1 MLTTER
7 DSAVGAALR
16 GVRGLI
22 AEVESAA
29 TKHREATEPT
39 RRVTEVAVIL
49 VTVAVS
55 LTAINFLR
63 DGSTPVAVSGA
74 LGAPN
79 AAFDGLAR
87 WALVSI
93 VGYVVPALVASRL
106 LGIRWRDLGLVSRRA
121 GVGPYVALFVASV
134 PFIAVAASNPE
145 FLARYPFYRLAEGES
160 WVPYLAAWWVLYAVQ
175 FVALEFFFR
184 GFMVHALKDHLGV
197 AAVFVMVV
205 PYAMIHFNK
214 PMVEALAAI
223 VGGTVLGFFSLQ
235 GRSIW
240 PAAALHIAIA
250 ASMDL
255 FALFRLGA

>member
-1 MLTTER
+1 VLTTER
-7 DSAVGAALR
+7 DGAVGAA
-16 GVRGLI
+16 VRGLRGLVV
-22 AEVESAA
+22 EVESAA
-29 TKHREATEPT
+29 SRYRESTDPG
-39 RRVTEVAVIL
+39 RRVAEVAVIL

-63 DGSTPVAVSGA
+63 DGSSPVALSDA

-79 AAFDGLAR
+79 ASFDGLAR
-87 WALVSI
+87 WASVSI
-93 VGYVVPALVASRL
+93 IGYVVPALVASRV
-106 LGIRWRDLGLVSRRA
+106 LGIRWRDLGLVARRV
-121 GVGPYVALFVASV
+121 GVGPYVVLFVVSV
-134 PFIAVAASNPE
+134 PFIAVASSNPE
-145 FLARYPFYRLAEGES
+145 FLARYPFYRLAEGEG
-160 WVPYLAAWWVLYAVQ
+160 WVPYLAAWWVLYAAQ

-255 FALFRLGA
+255 FALFRLAG